1 MVALYVTV
9 NLPKHHP
16 FVSSSECPVCNSS
29 EKVLHGYCTCTSAPT
44 LAQKRIEL
52 FRPFQKAA
60 RMQILRSSTESDA
73 DAEVALAAS
82 DRTDR
87 LGSH

>member
-1 MVALYVTV
+1 
-9 NLPKHHP
+9 
-16 FVSSSECPVCNSS
+16 
-29 EKVLHGYCTCTSAPT
+29 
-44 LAQKRIEL
+44 
-52 FRPFQKAA
+52 
-60 RMQILRSSTESDA
+60 MQILRSSTESDA